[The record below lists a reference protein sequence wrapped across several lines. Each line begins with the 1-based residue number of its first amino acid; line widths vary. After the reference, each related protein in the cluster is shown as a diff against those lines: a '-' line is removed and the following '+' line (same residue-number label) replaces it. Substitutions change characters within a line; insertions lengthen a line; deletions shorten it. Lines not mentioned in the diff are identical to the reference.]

1 LTPKLKILGVKMKFK
16 HQIKEAPL
24 EPKIIRHFSDAFKK
38 SIVKDIE
45 TKKLTKRDVSKLYEV
60 SETAVYKWIIKY
72 SKHYQKGVHMVLE
85 LESEGNRLEYFI
97 KKLKEAEQIVGK
109 KQIEIEFLNKVIE
122 LCSDELGYD
131 VKKKYI
137 TTQSSQ

>member
-1 LTPKLKILGVKMKFK
+1 MTLKLKILGVKMKFK
-16 HQIKEAPL
+16 EQIKDAPL
-24 EPKIIRHFSDAFKK
+24 EPKIIRYFSDDFKK

-45 TKKLTKRDVSKLYEV
+45 TKKLTKKDVSRLYEV
-60 SETAVYKWIIKY
+60 SETSVYKWIIKY

-85 LESEGNRLEYFI
+85 LDSESNRTDYFI

-131 VKKKYI
+131 VKKKYT
-137 TTQSSQ
+137 TTQSNQ